1 MYLGID
7 LGTSNSA
14 VVGNENGELRLFKTI
29 DGMDTLPSVIM
40 QERNGGLYVGKRAYD
55 QLQTSP
61 QSVVV
66 RFKRLLGTKTELKIA
81 TGDHSISPEEA
92 SAEVLRT
99 LMKQVDSAVGSV
111 EIEGCIVTVP
121 AAFDQLQSEAT
132 ARAANAAGLDRVGL
146 LQEPIAAAMASLEKI
161 SGKDG
166 LFLVYDLGGGT
177 FDVALVR
184 SISNTVTIEAHE
196 GIKMLGGGDF
206 DRSIL
211 NAIIHPWVH
220 THFDLADDANTDA
233 AYRRMF
239 AIARHAAEH
248 AKIELSSREETT
260 IYVSEDETR
269 VLDRSG
275 KEIFIEIPFNRTQ
288 LNDLIIAR
296 IDQSI
301 ELCRKTI
308 SDNGYNSDDIDRIV
322 LIGGPSHMSIVREYV
337 PQEIGIPVDLQT
349 DPMTAVARGA
359 AIYAESRE
367 WTGSVSARKAARNRK
382 QVGANVK
389 VSYDYEARVTT
400 DNARVRA
407 TGEGDVSSFRVS
419 ATTDG
424 GRDYGEQDL
433 SGSPVFSIAL
443 NDSGATIVRMV
454 VTDVAGRK
462 VDDACAE
469 FTIVRPIAEAASMP
483 CTHTISVKVAKNA
496 GTEVQNRLS
505 PIVKKG
511 TPMPQKGTTVFHA
524 NRRLDPSNPGHI
536 DVELFQQ
543 AEGVEDFES
552 NLFIGPY
559 RIDAIDLPQDG
570 QTLRVGDEVLL
581 HWKLSDSQTLSCAV
595 EIPSL
600 GTFLDNKNFYVNEL
614 AELDFGGN
622 NGREIASD
630 ALVVADHELENLSD
644 LLDGQSETEITDL
657 RRRLNDQLDRLRT
670 NDDADEFRSITEE
683 ARHIRQDMSRIRH
696 RPDIRAAL
704 LNLDLVETQSLYE
717 KIADHDQKSSSGRRS
732 KLHATADQAL
742 SRGDVTTAET
752 AIDELKSINSQIL
765 REIPE
770 FIVGQFEYLA
780 TRKHTTVDVALHE
793 KYVVR
798 GKAAISTG
806 DIEDL
811 REVIFDIYQNL
822 AEPAGAGDDIAA
834 LAGLRLAD

>member
-14 VVGNENGELRLFKTI
+14 VVGNQNGDLRLFKTI
-29 DGMDTLPSVIM
+29 DGTDTLPSVIM
-40 QERNGGLYVGKRAYD
+40 QERSGGLYVGKKAYD

-61 QSVVV
+61 QSVVA
-66 RFKRLLGTKTELKIA
+66 RFKRLLGTKTELTIA
-81 TGDHSISPEEA
+81 KGDRSISPEEA

-121 AAFDQLQSEAT
+121 AAFNQLQSEAT
-132 ARAANAAGLDRVGL
+132 ARAANDAGLERVGL
-146 LQEPIAAAMASLEKI
+146 LQEPIAAAMASLEKA

-196 GIKMLGGGDF
+196 GINMLGGGDF

-220 THFDLADDANTDA
+220 THFDIADDANADA
-233 AYRRMF
+233 AFKRMF
-239 AIARHAAEH
+239 AIARHAAER

-275 KEIFIEIPFNRTQ
+275 KEIFIEIPFSRTQ
-288 LNDLIIAR
+288 LNDLIIER

-308 SDNGYNSDDIDRIV
+308 GDNGYNSDDIDRIV
-322 LIGGPSHMSIVREYV
+322 LIGGPSHMSIVRDYV
-337 PQEIGIPVDLQT
+337 PQELGIAVDLQT

-367 WTGSVSARKAARNRK
+367 WTGNVSARKTARNRE
-382 QVGANVK
+382 QVGSNVK
-389 VSYDYEARVTT
+389 VSYDYEARITT
-400 DNARVRA
+400 EIARVRA
-407 TGEGDVSSFRVS
+407 TGEGDLSGFRVS

-424 GRDYGEQDL
+424 GRDYGEQEL
-433 SGSPVFSIAL
+433 SDSPVFSIAL
-443 NDSGATIVRMV
+443 NETGATKVRMV
-454 VTDVAGRK
+454 VTDAAGRK
-462 VDDACAE
+462 VEDACAE
-469 FTIVRPIAEAASMP
+469 FAIVRAIAEAASMP
-483 CTHTISVKVAKNA
+483 CTHTISVKVAKDA
-496 GTEVQNRLS
+496 GTDAQNRLS

-511 TPMPQKGTTVFHA
+511 DPLPQKGTTVFYT
-524 NRRLDPSNPGHI
+524 NRRLDPSNSGQI
-536 DVELFQQ
+536 SVDLFQQ
-543 AEGVEDFES
+543 AEGVEDFQS
-552 NLFIGPY
+552 NLFIGSLP
-559 RIDAIDLPQDG
+559 IDALDLPQDG
-570 QTLRVGDEVLL
+570 QALRVGDEVRF
-581 HWKLSDSQTLSCAV
+581 HWEVNDSQIISGAV

-600 GTFLDNKNFYVNEL
+600 GVILQNHDFYVDEL
-614 AELDFGGN
+614 AKLNFGGN
-622 NGREIASD
+622 NGRELASD
-630 ALVVADHELENLSD
+630 AIVVADRELENLSD
-644 LLDGQSETEITDL
+644 HLDGQSETELTNL
-657 RRRLNDQLDRLRT
+657 RRRLNDQMDRLRT

-696 RPDIRAAL
+696 RPDVRAAL
-704 LNLDLVETQSLYE
+704 LKLDLVETQSLYE
-717 KIADHDQKSSSGRRS
+717 KIAEHDQKSSSGRRS
-732 KLHATADQAL
+732 KLYATADQAL
-742 SRGDVTTAET
+742 SRGDVATAET
-752 AIDELKSINSQIL
+752 AIDELKSINGLVL

-770 FIVGQFEYLA
+770 FVVGQFEYLA
-780 TRKHTTVDVALHE
+780 IRKHTAVDAALHE

-806 DIEDL
+806 DIADL

-822 AEPAGAGDDIAA
+822 AEPAGAGDDVAA